1 MILSGRLCEQSA
13 IALVSDTII
22 HHKNTKRLCS
32 LAQTE
37 PVGDGVFW
45 LFSEPVGGFGFNYL
59 TQLTNFH
66 GYIIGFIN
74 SSRRRNSNLSGGVG
88 NICDSEYLS
97 FADTATSKK

>member
-1 MILSGRLCEQSA
+1 MRAVCHCFVE
-13 IALVSDTII
+13 
-22 HHKNTKRLCS
+22 K
-32 LAQTE
+32 E
-37 PVGDGVFW
+37 PVRDGVFW
-45 LFSEPVGGFGFNYL
+45 LFSEPVRGFGFYYL

-97 FADTATSKK
+97 LAGTATSKK